1 MAAVQFP
8 GQLPEDWKTL
18 LEWNGNG
25 SIIDELLENRWLLFG
40 VGIPLVILAIATQ
53 IGMFLFWRFAR
64 PVYAALTAVFVLLTS
79 FWGISVLLPV
89 EAALGE
95 LSLLVE
101 GAVIAL
107 SYSQP
112 FSSYFEAGTRNA

>member
-1 MAAVQFP
+1 
-8 GQLPEDWKTL
+8 L
-18 LEWNGNG
+18 LEWNRNG
-25 SIIDELLENRWLLFG
+25 SIIDELLENRWVLFG

-64 PVYAALTAVFVLLTS
+64 PAYAVLTAVFVLLTS

-101 GAVIAL
+101 GAIIAL